1 MAATPTRHP
10 DFTAEPITDASFG
23 HEVVVRAGTTEQF
36 VGAAEANPSH
46 LRSALND
53 ADGLLLLRGMDAI
66 SAAPELLLRLSRVFG
81 TRVENYRETLTGA
94 HRIHPEVPQILRV
107 ANAPPVK
114 QQPPPKPEPPLSAD
128 GRLPTRFPHRRGW
141 HTDQSY
147 RRPPPDVSLFYAHQ
161 PAPRGQAQ
169 TIYANGTA
177 AYAALP
183 PSMKAR
189 ADALIGLHV
198 MPKSGRSEQNLRA
211 GGEPLPLL
219 AHQLPQRQPVV
230 RVHPETGRPALFLC
244 EAGQMDWLEGPF
256 VDVEAG
262 IDGEGKTLLYELMHH
277 YTADPFVYAHDW
289 SPGDLIIYDN
299 RSTIHAATWF
309 DADACER
316 EMWRTTVAGNPGPEY
331 EGERPSWIPVD
342 AGVDRLQGIAHL

>member
-1 MAATPTRHP
+1 MPDLSTSPPLFSIRAIPDAA
-10 DFTAEPITDASFG
+10 FG
-23 HEVVVRAGTTEQF
+23 HEVVIHAPSAGHF
-36 VGAAEANPSH
+36 VAAAETEPRALPD
-46 LRSALND
+46 ALND
-53 ADGLLLLRGMDAI
+53 ADGLLLIRGFDAI
-66 SAAPELLLRLSRVFG
+66 SASPALLLRMSHLFG
-81 TRVENYRETLTGA
+81 ERVENYRETLTGA
-94 HRIHPEVPQILRV
+94 HRIHAEVPQILRV
-107 ANAPPVK
+107 ANAPPVN
-114 QQPPPKPEPPLSAD
+114 QSPPPLPSPPLTAN
-128 GRLPTRFPHRRGW
+128 GNVPTRFPHRRGW

-169 TIYANGTA
+169 TLYANGTA

-183 PSMKAR
+183 PDLKVR
-189 ADALIGLHV
+189 ADALVGLHV

-219 AHQLPQRQPVV
+219 KHQMPQPQPVV
-230 RVHPETGRPALFLC
+230 RTHPETGRPALFLC

-262 IDGEGKTLLYELMHH
+262 IDGAGKDLLYTLMRH
-277 YTADPFVYAHDW
+277 YTDDAFVYAHDW
-289 SPGDLIIYDN
+289 SRGDLIIYDN

-309 DADACER
+309 DASACER

-331 EGERPSWIPVD
+331 AGERPSWIPD
-342 AGVDRLQGIAHL
+342 DDSVDRLQGIAHL